1 MMKTV
6 KGAGLRAGVDLDNS
20 AALLDQMGSRMEKSM
35 TAAAPPQAG
44 TPDIDPFKI
53 ARWDLVPGRT
63 ALVVIDPQNDFLHAD
78 GWYAKS
84 GVDITHMQRTIEPTR
99 ALVAAARAKG
109 IPVIWTRHG
118 FRDGRDAGVF
128 YELRPFLK
136 DGGLRQG
143 TWGGAILD
151 GLGAVPE
158 DWYIEKTRLSAFYN
172 TSLDTTL
179 RAVKA
184 ETVLFAGV
192 LILGVLAQ
200 ISQLLRIFEI
210 SCDFLASLRAKR
222 LKLFSELLDL
232 FFT

>member
-1 MMKTV
+1 
-6 KGAGLRAGVDLDNS
+6 
-20 AALLDQMGSRMEKSM
+20 M
-35 TAAAPPQAG
+35 TAAASPQAG
-44 TPDIDPFKI
+44 PSDIDPFKI

-63 ALVVIDPQNDFLHAD
+63 ALVVIDPQNDFLHHD

-99 ALVAAARAKG
+99 TLVSAARAKG

-128 YELRPFLK
+128 FELRPFLK

-151 GLGAVPE
+151 DLGAVPE

-179 RAVKA
+179 RAVISLPRSRPRLRTSGDSSATNVSSGQRLGCAASAWRHHHSSPLKRRG
-184 ETVLFAGV
+184 GV
-192 LILGVLAQ
+192 ARRFWPGAARRGAPLQPSSPPRSGGPRFGRTA
-200 ISQLLRIFEI
+200 
-210 SCDFLASLRAKR
+210 ASP
-222 LKLFSELLDL
+222 
-232 FFT
+232 